1 MATYCYHKYNFLKF
15 RIAESLYQVY
25 PKTLT
30 VKQISDATGVKAG
43 NISRVLC
50 YYHTN
55 GFSYFRRMK
64 IKGTKAFKYKLNRKG
79 YRLYRWCLHR
89 VRLGFD
95 LNRHH
100 APIKMATFQGL
111 RALSYKTAEDFILS
125 PEQLFPYVELTY
137 AGIKNGLTEEDLLL
151 NSELIRDIEDQ
162 EELEEP

>member
-30 VKQISDATGVKAG
+30 VKQISDATGVNVG

-89 VRLGFD
+89 VHPGFD
-95 LNRHH
+95 LNRHN
-100 APIKMATFQGL
+100 APITVL
-111 RALSYKTAEDFILS
+111 H
-125 PEQLFPYVELTY
+125 QLDRE
-137 AGIKNGLTEEDLLL
+137 I
-151 NSELIRDIEDQ
+151 I
-162 EELEEP
+162 